1 MLSAPFA
8 SLYLVNG
15 HHRNLH
21 EMLLD
26 LKEHLQDELFRF
38 LEHIPEIVALLI
50 FLWIG
55 IFVINLVTKRMKTLA
70 ERHDETKIGRASQIR
85 TLASVFRATSIGIIS
100 FLIGVQLLRDV
111 FFFNLAPLL
120 TSAGIAGV
128 AIGLAA
134 QTIVKDVLNGTLL
147 IIEDQFNVGDAVTV
161 ASVSGFVETMTLR
174 KTSIRGFDGTLYV
187 VPNSQITTVANQ
199 SRDFSQTT
207 VNISVDFSAD
217 PEKVIP
223 LLTKIAEDVRNEAEF
238 KDVFLADPEIQGVD
252 SIKGSEVIYPIVLK
266 TKARAQYAAIREMRK
281 RIRAALQENEMLPGN
296 PFRVPGST
304 AVTGTN
310 ERKAEAAIDPTSIK
324 PQEVNPLTGE
334 GL

>member
-1 MLSAPFA
+1 MLFA
-8 SLYLVNG
+8 QAASPYMVNS
-15 HHRNLH
+15 HHRSVH

-26 LKEHLQDELFRF
+26 LKDHLQDELFQF
-38 LEHIPEIVALLI
+38 LAHIPEIIALLI

-55 IFVINLVTKRMKTLA
+55 IVIINLVTRRMKTLA
-70 ERHDETKIGRASQIR
+70 ERHDDTKIARASQIR

-100 FLIGVQLLRDV
+100 FLIGIQLLRDV
-111 FFFNLAPLL
+111 FEFNLAPLL

-207 VNISVDFSAD
+207 INISVDFSAD

-223 LLTKIAEDVRNEAEF
+223 LLTKIAVDVRNEPAF

-252 SIKGSEVIYPIVLK
+252 AVKGSEVMYPIVLK

-281 RIRAALQENEMLPGN
+281 RIRAALQENNMLPGN

-304 AVTGTN
+304 AVTGAN
-310 ERKAEAAIDPTSIK
+310 ERKAEAAVDPTSLK
-324 PQEVNPLTGE
+324 PQEVNPFTGE